1 MADHTTWLCH
11 LLRRGPGLLL
21 AVAVAADVARAAT
34 SLSPGQSLEREIES
48 DKVHEYQVEIGRG
61 SASDLRLIQI
71 EPLLTLHFS
80 GPDGTE
86 LGPFK
91 TQSGRF
97 GLIGLTL
104 AAGGD
109 AAGIWRIRITPDR
122 PGVKYR
128 LTLSPTRPAH
138 AEDDLRSNAERA
150 FWNAEVQRRALKPES
165 GTAAFMAAEQAYGA
179 AITNWRKAGED
190 CGLLLAR
197 TGLARLHFAGGKFA
211 RARNAAEQ
219 ALHHSCLGE
228 AELADAAETAAAQRT
243 LASALG
249 YLGKL
254 DAAAEAHRAALA
266 LYERTGD
273 ARFQGV
279 VLGNLAAVE
288 RERGAT
294 GAALEAAMRS
304 AELARQSNDREGV
317 AFALEAAASIR
328 LARGE
333 LGAAQQAYRQVLD
346 ELATTPYP
354 MIEGQSWNNL
364 GILYA
369 RTDDFPAARLAF
381 DRALAIWDETGHR
394 SGHADTLIS
403 LGGLLLDTGD
413 PTAAQSAF
421 QQALEIG
428 ETDQLLMT
436 QAHAHLGLGR
446 SVLIAGQAALA
457 RHELERA
464 LELARQANDA
474 DVRTEAELLL
484 GDLSAQPAPKTAK
497 AHYQRALALSRQAGD
512 RWSQAIAHA
521 SLARLAIAT
530 GEPAQGR
537 ADIERAVELIE
548 DQRRRIFDPALR
560 GRYFASRRD
569 IFDVYIDLLIALE
582 PGPAGLDFGL
592 EALEVAQR
600 ARAAA
605 TRDHFVERRAD
616 LEVLVDPAL
625 VAAER
630 AAEDAVRV
638 LARRQTEANSPVG
651 KAEMN
656 QALRALDDT
665 RGRLRA
671 AYPRYADLIRPC
683 APGIDEIQALLD
695 EHTGLLEIWLG
706 PRRSMVWLVLSDT
719 VHGYP
724 APPRDQLEELAAQ
737 LRAGILDS
745 ADPVVAMS
753 LAKREQWQ
761 TRQLTALT
769 KIARNLGQSLLGQF
783 QNLLGNRRL
792 VVVADGALHAI
803 PFGLLAPSGN
813 ALWRNHELVYLPSA
827 GVLADLRELPEPAAP
842 GRVAIF
848 SDPVYSTNDRRLRQI
863 LEGSVAP
870 SSVAELPASGNT
882 PRSAVGAVPLQRL
895 LHAGNE
901 ARAIQALVPNT
912 VRIFSGFDASPERL
926 LEPAVRQA
934 GIVHFAAHAR
944 LDANHPELSGVA
956 LSLFGPDAAPR
967 DGFLR
972 AADLYRMQFDGALIV
987 LGACNSALG
996 PTPGAEGVFSL
1007 ARAFQHAG
1015 ARTVLAS
1022 LWPVDDRA
1030 SALFMAAFYRAMLR
1044 EARPPAAALRIAR
1057 RELAN
1062 HPRYRMPYYWA
1073 GFVLQGDWH

>member
-34 SLSPGQSLEREIES
+34 SLSPGQSLEREIEP

-128 LTLSPTRPAH
+128 LTLSPTRPAQV
-138 AEDDLRSNAERA
+138 EDDLRAHAERA
-150 FWNAEVQRRALKPES
+150 FWDAEVQRRALKPES
-165 GTAAFMAAEQAYGA
+165 GPAAFMAAEHAYGA
-179 AITNWRKAGED
+179 AIANWREAGDD

-197 TGLARLHFAGGKFA
+197 TGLARLNFAGGRFVHA
-211 RARNAAEQ
+211 RDAAEQ

-228 AELADAAETAAAQRT
+228 AELADAAETAAARRT

-333 LGAAQQAYRQVLD
+333 LGAALQAYRQVLD

-381 DRALAIWDETGHR
+381 DRALAIWDKTGHR
-394 SGHADTLIS
+394 SGLADTLIS
-403 LGGLLLDTGD
+403 LGGLLLDIDD
-413 PTAAQSAF
+413 PTAAESAF
-421 QQALEIG
+421 QRALEIG

-436 QAHAHLGLGR
+436 QAHAYLGLGR
-446 SVLIAGQAALA
+446 SALIAGQAARA
-457 RHELERA
+457 RQELERA

-474 DVRTEAELLL
+474 DVRAEAELLL
-484 GDLSAQPAPKTAK
+484 GDLSAQPAPKAAK

-616 LEVLVDPAL
+616 LEALVDPAL

-638 LARRQTEANSPVG
+638 LARRQTEASGQVS
-651 KAEMN
+651 KADMDH
-656 QALRALDDT
+656 ALRALDGA

-671 AYPRYADLIRPC
+671 AYPRYAELIRPR
-683 APGIDEIQALLD
+683 AHRVDQIQALLD
-695 EHTGLLEIWLG
+695 EHTGLLEVWLG
-706 PRRSMVWLVLSDT
+706 TRRSMVWLVLPDA
-719 VHGYP
+719 VYGYP
-724 APPRDQLEELAAQ
+724 APPGDQLEKLAAQ
-737 LRAGILDS
+737 LRAGILGS
-745 ADPVVAMS
+745 AKPVAAVS
-753 LAKREQWQ
+753 LAQREQWQ
-761 TRQLTALT
+761 NQALRVIT
-769 KIARNLGQSLLGQF
+769 QIAGELGQALLNPL

-792 VVVADGALHAI
+792 VIVSDGALHAI

-813 ALWRNHELVYLPSA
+813 ELWREHELIYLPSA
-827 GVLADLRELPEPAAP
+827 GVVADLRELPQPAAP
-842 GRVAIF
+842 ERVAIIA
-848 SDPVYSTNDRRLRQI
+848 DPVYSANDRRLQRIVESPVVKSPGTRLPTSSIAPERAEDAVALERLRQ
-863 LEGSVAP
+863 
-870 SSVAELPASGNT
+870 AE
-882 PRSAVGAVPLQRL
+882 R
-895 LHAGNE
+895 E
-901 ARAIQALVPNT
+901 ARAIQAISPNT
-912 VRIFSGFDASPERL
+912 VRIFSGFDANPERL
-926 LEPAVRQA
+926 AEPAVRQA

-944 LDANHPELSGVA
+944 LDASHPELSGVA
-956 LSLFGPDAAPR
+956 LSLFGPDASRR

-972 AADLYRMQFDGALIV
+972 TADLYRMQFDGALIV